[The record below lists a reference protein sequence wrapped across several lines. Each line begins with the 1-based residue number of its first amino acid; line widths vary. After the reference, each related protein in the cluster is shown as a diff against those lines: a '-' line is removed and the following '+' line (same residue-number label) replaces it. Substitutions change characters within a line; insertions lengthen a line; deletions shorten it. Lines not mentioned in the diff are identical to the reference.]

1 MHDSQSA
8 QISLKQD
15 WVNMYVIIKTMW
27 PRSHPHNRFEA
38 THALR
43 HIKLYISVQPKCNSY
58 VIVLYF
64 VLFLPHPGQANLKT

>member
-15 WVNMYVIIKTMW
+15 WVNIYVIIKTMW

-43 HIKLYISVQPKCNSY
+43 HKTVHY
-58 VIVLYF
+58 VSN
-64 VLFLPHPGQANLKT
+64 PSATHM